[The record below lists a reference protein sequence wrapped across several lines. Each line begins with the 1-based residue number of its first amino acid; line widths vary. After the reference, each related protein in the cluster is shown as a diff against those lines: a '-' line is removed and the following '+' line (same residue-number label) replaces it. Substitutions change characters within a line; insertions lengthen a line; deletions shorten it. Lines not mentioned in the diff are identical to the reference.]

1 MKNLAKF
8 SVENSLI
15 VNVFSVFMVI
25 AGIISLFHMHREA
38 FPSIDMDIVVVQ
50 TLYPNATPVEVEKL
64 ITIPIEKELRGID
77 DIKEIRSVSAE
88 GISRIT
94 IELEEGLNRKIQVIN
109 DIQRAVDQAEDL
121 PNDLPDKPL
130 VTEMKTKNTPVIEV
144 SLSGD
149 MPEMELRQH
158 AKALENRIEQ
168 LPDYSRMGKNGYRE
182 HEIWVEVGP
191 ETLLQNHISLT
202 EIMVALAKQNQTLPG
217 GKFYE
222 NKTEF
227 ILRTTGAF
235 ENARSVESTVIR
247 ASVLGNWISVGDIAK
262 VSDALEEESVIN
274 KTLGTRSINLTVIK
288 KEKGDSIKLVRD
300 IKNIVGEFKK
310 TTPSNL
316 KVNYIN
322 DMSFFIKRRLNVLIN
337 NGTLGLVFVTVSL
350 FLFLSLGTAL
360 GACIGIPTAL
370 CTTFAIMNL
379 FGISI
384 NLLSLFGMIM
394 VLGMLVDE
402 DIVVSENIYRYL
414 EKGMEP
420 REAAIKGATEVGR
433 SVFATVLTTIVA
445 FLPLYFMEGM
455 TGKFTRHIPTVV
467 IITLTASL
475 LEAIFV
481 LPSHISDITMKMQKH
496 FARRQQKRH
505 THVFF
510 DKVLALYENI
520 LRHTIRRRY
529 RYTGLLMLLFMGSI
543 ILAITKMQFIL
554 FPARGIEIFF
564 IQAEVPQ
571 GNSLYDTEIKMRKIE
586 KIVAQLPAE
595 ELDTYVTQVGF
606 IQREVNDQ
614 KTTRATNIGQV
625 AVYLKPESGRE
636 RISEE
641 VMESLRP
648 TISKL
653 PGFTSIRFE
662 KFRHGPPVGEPVEI
676 KIIGD
681 DFTVLN
687 TIGAAYKKALAS
699 IDGITDIDDNYDANV
714 DEKRI
719 IVDPA
724 LAAQAGLN
732 VETIAFTVRQAFE
745 GIPATTIRTPEEEIE
760 VLVKFPHNYRH
771 DQGALNH
778 LLIPNARGQLIPLSR
793 VARIENTKGILA
805 IHHVDGLR
813 ALTVTANVNEEI
825 TSAVAVNHR
834 LTTKFAH
841 IADSEPDYVV
851 QFKGEFEKT
860 QESLYNLK
868 MAFSLALGLILI
880 ILIATFR
887 SLVQPLIIMVTIP
900 FSIIGVILAF
910 KLHGEV
916 LSFMAVLGMIGL
928 TGIVVDGAILMI
940 DFINHRIA
948 EGGDPLEAIIEGAK
962 TRLRPV
968 FLTTLTTVL
977 GVLPSTYGFG
987 GSDPFIIPMAMAM
1000 NYGIIFSTFLTL
1012 IYIPIFLV
1020 MLWDIR
1026 RILRMGF
1033 RSRFFSQSEK
1043 FFSHF

>member
-8 SVENSLI
+8 SVDNSLI
-15 VNVFSVFMVI
+15 VNVFSLFMAI
-25 AGIISLFHMHREA
+25 AGILSLFHMHREA

-50 TLYPNATPVEVEKL
+50 TLYPNSTPVEVEKL
-64 ITIPIEKELRGID
+64 ITIPIEKKLRGID
-77 DIKEIRSVSAE
+77 DIKEIRSISAE

-94 IELEEGLNRKIQVIN
+94 IELEEGLDNKIQILN
-109 DIQRAVDQAEDL
+109 DIQRAVDQAEGL
-121 PNDLPDKPL
+121 PPDLPDKPL
-130 VTEMKTKNTPVIEV
+130 VSEMKTKNSPVIEV

-149 MPEMELRQH
+149 MPERELRQL
-158 AKALENRIEQ
+158 AKALENRIEN
-168 LPDYSRMGKNGYRE
+168 LPDYARMSKNGYRE
-182 HEIWVEVGP
+182 PEIWVEVEP
-191 ETLLQNHISLT
+191 EVLKQNHISLT
-202 EIMVALAKQNQTLPG
+202 EIMTALSKQNQSLPG

-222 NKTEF
+222 KQTEF
-227 ILRTTGAF
+227 ILRTTGEF
-235 ENARSVESTVIR
+235 ENARDVESTVIR
-247 ASVLGNWISVGDIAK
+247 ASTLGNWISVKDIAR
-262 VSDALEEESVIN
+262 VSDALEEESIIN
-274 KTLGTRSINLTVIK
+274 KTLGTRSINLTLIK
-288 KEKGDSIKLVRD
+288 KEKGDSIQLVAD
-300 IKNIVGEFKK
+300 IKKIVEEFKK
-310 TTPSNL
+310 TAPKEL
-316 KVNYIN
+316 KVSYIN
-322 DMSFFIKRRLNVLIN
+322 DLSFFIKRRLNVLIN
-337 NGTLGLVFVTVSL
+337 NGTLGLVFVTISL

-370 CTTFAIMNL
+370 CTTFALMNV

-414 EKGMEP
+414 EQGLPP
-420 REAAIKGATEVGR
+420 REAAIRGATEVSR

-455 TGKFTRHIPTVV
+455 TGKFTRHIPTVI

-481 LPSHISDITMKMQKH
+481 LPSHISDITIKMQKR
-496 FARRQQKRH
+496 FAKRQQKRH
-505 THVFF
+505 THVLF
-510 DKVLALYENI
+510 DKILALYEKI
-520 LRHTIRRRY
+520 LKHAIHRRY
-529 RYTGLLMLLFMGSI
+529 RYTLLLFLLFAGSI
-543 ILAITKMQFIL
+543 VLAIYKMQFIL

-571 GNSLYDTEIKMRKIE
+571 GNSLYDTEKKLREIE
-586 KIVAQLPAE
+586 KIVVQLPDR

-606 IQREVNDQ
+606 LQREANDQ
-614 KTTRATNIGQV
+614 KTERATNIGQV
-625 AVYLKPESGRE
+625 AVYLEPEKDRE
-636 RISEE
+636 RTSEE
-641 VMESLRP
+641 IMESLRP
-648 TISKL
+648 AVNELK
-653 PGFTSIRFE
+653 GFTSLRFE

-681 DFTVLN
+681 DFKVLN
-687 TIGAAYKKALAS
+687 KIGAAYKKALAS
-699 IDGITDIDDNYDANV
+699 IEGVTDIDDDHDANI

-745 GIPATTIRTPEEEIE
+745 GIPATKIKTPEEEIE
-760 VLVKFPHNYRH
+760 VLVKFPQGYRH
-771 DQGALNH
+771 NGEALKN

-825 TSAVAVNHR
+825 TSAIAVNEILNSH
-834 LTTKFAH
+834 FAH
-841 IADSEPDYVV
+841 IADAEPGYVV

-868 MAFSLALGLILI
+868 MAFTVALGLILL

-887 SLVQPLIIMVTIP
+887 SLVQPLIIMFTIP

-940 DFINHRIA
+940 DFINQRIA
-948 EGGDPLEAIIEGAK
+948 EGADPLEAVIEGAR

-987 GSDPFIIPMAMAM
+987 GSDPFIVPMAMAM

-1012 IYIPIFLV
+1012 IYIPVFLV
-1020 MLWDIR
+1020 ILWDIKKFMR
-1026 RILRMGF
+1026 KKF
-1033 RSRFFSQSEK
+1033 SSQSESGPSS
-1043 FFSHF
+1043 F